1 MRYVLLLSMILMTFS
16 TVYAGPVITPEV
28 KQIMEEAKKQVKGI
42 TPEALKPLIEEDK
55 VVLIDVCNPNEW
67 VGGTIEAERLVK
79 LSRGML
85 EFKYK
90 PLLVDIY
97 GKDEHYIVYCGLGAR
112 ALLSAQKLQE
122 LGFTNVQYI
131 IGGKKAYDAYIA
143 TEK

>member
-1 MRYVLLLSMILMTFS
+1 MTFS

-55 VVLIDVCNPNEW
+55 VVLIDVRNPNAW
-67 VGGTIEAERLVK
+67 DRGTIEAERLVK

-85 EFKYK
+85 EFKYR

-97 GKDEHYIVYCGLGAR
+97 GKDEHYIVYCWLGGR
-112 ALLSAQKLQE
+112 ALLSAQTLQE